1 MPRIGPMFKVLKLIF
16 PYVKPYWKEALF
28 CTFLA
33 LPLSGIKAYEA
44 YLVKDIFDKGFSPD
58 STFEEARNLAI
69 LLVALMILNYPLR
82 YFHYFGL
89 RQVVDKT
96 SRKIQSVMF
105 KKFQRL
111 PASFFATQKQGNLIS
126 IAMGDTNTF
135 AESFRFGLEI
145 IREPFT
151 ALALLGVAFYH
162 DWQLTLVI
170 FAVAPLFILTFHY
183 SGKRIRKYSGFANQD
198 RADMTHGVSE
208 SLVGQKIIKAFG
220 LQNYVDA
227 RFEKIQ
233 NLWIKNRTKVNSSEE
248 HSHPAVELI
257 GSFAFA
263 GVIIF
268 AHHRIT
274 SGALTTGGFISFVAA
289 LAMFMDPVRRF
300 TKANAKLNQA
310 RAAADRIFKLLD
322 MPEEKEEG
330 KVVLESFKNSIEF
343 KNLTFSYG
351 EGTILKNFN
360 LTIKKGQKVGL
371 VGLSGSGKSTL
382 VSLLLRLYPVDNG
395 MIFID
400 GVDINDYT
408 LESVRG
414 VFSLVS
420 QDIFLF
426 NDTIRENLTT
436 GEAYSDDEIMQ
447 ALEISYAKDFVNDL
461 PKGILTPIGD
471 RGLRLSGG
479 QSQRITIARAFLKNR
494 DVLLFDEA
502 TSALDNESEKI
513 VQKALESVAGHK
525 TVIAVAH
532 RLSTLK
538 DYDMIV
544 VMKEGVVVEQGN
556 HQMLINHN
564 GEYRKLYELS
574 QKD

>member
-1 MPRIGPMFKVLKLIF
+1 MFYIIRIMLPYLK
-16 PYVKPYWKEALF
+16 PHWKGAVF
-28 CTFLA
+28 CTLLA
-33 LPLSGIKAYEA
+33 LPLSAIKAYEA

-58 STFEEARNLAI
+58 STFEEARNLALI
-69 LLVALMILNYPLR
+69 LIGLGILNYPLR
-82 YFHYFGL
+82 FFHYFGL
-89 RQVVDKT
+89 RQLVDQI
-96 SRKIQSVMF
+96 SRSIQSILF
-105 KKFQRL
+105 GKFQRL
-111 PASFFATQKQGNLIS
+111 PASFYAQQKQGNLVS
-126 IAMGDTNTF
+126 TAMNDTSMF
-135 AESFRFGLEI
+135 AESFKSALEV

-151 ALALLGVAFYH
+151 AISLLGVAFYH

-170 FAVAPLFILTFHY
+170 FAVAPLFLVTFHY
-183 SGKRIRKYSGFANQD
+183 TGTRTRRYTASAQQD
-198 RADMTHGVSE
+198 RAEMTHSVGE
-208 SLVGQKIIKAFG
+208 AIVGQKIIKAFG
-220 LQNYVDA
+220 LQKYVNE
-227 RFEKIQ
+227 RFEKLQ
-233 NLWIKNRTKVNSSEE
+233 DLLIKHRTKSNSAEE
-248 HSHPAVELI
+248 HSHPSVELI
-257 GSFAFA
+257 GSIAFA

-274 SGALTTGGFISFVAA
+274 TGALTTGGFISFVAA
-289 LAMFMDPVRRF
+289 LAMFMDPIRRF
-300 TKANAKLNQA
+300 SKANTKLNQA
-310 RAAADRIFKLLD
+310 RAAADRIFKLMD
-322 MPEEKEEG
+322 IPEEKEDG
-330 KVVLESFKNSIEF
+330 KKTLESFNNQIEF
-343 KNLTFSYG
+343 RNVTFSYG
-351 EGTILKNFN
+351 EGNVLQNFN
-360 LTIKKGQKVGL
+360 LTINKGQKIGL

-382 VSLLLRLYPVDNG
+382 VSLLLRLYPVENG

-408 LESVRG
+408 LESVRS

-436 GEAYSDDEIMQ
+436 GEKYSDEEISR
-447 ALEISYAKDFVNDL
+447 ALEISYAKDFVNEL
-461 PKGILTPIGD
+461 PSGILTPIGD

-494 DVLLFDEA
+494 EILLFDEA

-538 DYDMIV
+538 DYDKIV
-544 VMKEGVVVEQGN
+544 VMREGVVVEEGN
-556 HQMLINHN
+556 HMALMNQN